1 MWVKHQKTIFQ
12 VVWMIKKKRWGFRLV
27 LLTVMLCAVAIYAA
41 LNYPLIT
48 HSSRFLLS
56 CGVMLSI
63 MAIAFGHLSYK
74 RVHNCKVFLLG
85 YLQGFTLFSFF
96 ASFLAADLFHAPLP
110 PQNFYSALII
120 LFYVNLLIVIPVKSL
135 VKYSMVRS
143 CTLFMFTIELIIV
156 DICYLSPHATDWIGY
171 IKYNGLSDYFFW
183 AGPVLSMGF
192 VALCAT
198 LLKNEFH
205 IGGLIASLS
214 IVLAVVW
221 VYGLDNGVPLK
232 MQQLFMV
239 VAAVVLLTGI
249 MFHWVSKIEHRV
261 VIDPLLQIYN
271 REYCSKIISE
281 QAPMELSPPLSIA
294 MVDIDHFKNVNDTYG
309 HQAGDA
315 VLYTVAQA
323 VHADATSHGGIV
335 CRYGGEELAVFFPG
349 KRVKETAAIMDT
361 CRTAVEKIV
370 TESGKKKIAVTVSV
384 GVAERAESAQSVT
397 QVMNAADKA
406 LYKAKKGGR
415 NQVKTGS
422 LRAS

>member
-1 MWVKHQKTIFQ
+1 ML
-12 VVWMIKKKRWGFRLV
+12 KKNRWGFRLV
-27 LLTVMLCAVAIYAA
+27 LLTVMLCAVSIYAA
-41 LNYPLIT
+41 LNYPLII

-56 CGVMLSI
+56 CGVVLSLL
-63 MAIAFGHLSYK
+63 AIAFGHLSYK

-96 ASFLAADLFHAPLP
+96 SSFLSADLFKVPLP
-110 PQNFYSALII
+110 PHNFYSALII
-120 LFYVNLLIVIPVKSL
+120 LFYVNLLIVVPVKSL

-143 CTLFMFTIELIIV
+143 ITLFFFTIELIIV
-156 DICYLSPHATDWIGY
+156 DLCYLSPHATDWISY
-171 IKYNGLSDYFFW
+171 IRYNDLSDYFFW
-183 AGPVLSMGF
+183 GGPFLSILL
-192 VALCAT
+192 VSLCMMF
-198 LLKNEFH
+198 LKNEFH
-205 IGGLIASLS
+205 IGGLVSSLS
-214 IVLAVVW
+214 IVFAVVW

-232 MQQLFMV
+232 MQQLIMV
-239 VAAVVLLTGI
+239 IAVVVLLTGI
-249 MFHWVSKIEHRV
+249 MFHWVAKIEHRV

-294 MVDIDHFKNVNDTYG
+294 MVDIDHFKHVNDTYG

-323 VHADATSHGGIV
+323 VHADAAAYGGIV

-349 KRVKETAAIMDT
+349 KRVKETAAIMNT
-361 CRTAVEKIV
+361 CRTTVEKIV

-384 GVAERAESAQSVT
+384 GVAERTESAQSVT
-397 QVMNAADKA
+397 LVMNAADKA

-422 LRAS
+422 VRAS

>member
-1 MWVKHQKTIFQ
+1 M
-12 VVWMIKKKRWGFRLV
+12 KKNRWGFRLV
-27 LLTVMLCAVAIYAA
+27 LLTVLLCAVSIYAA
-41 LNYPLIT
+41 LNYPFVT
-48 HSSRFLLS
+48 ESSKFLFS
-56 CGVMLSI
+56 CGTVLSI
-63 MAIAFGHLSYK
+63 MVIITGHLSYK

-96 ASFLAADLFHAPLP
+96 ASFLAVDLFNAPLP
-110 PQNFYSALII
+110 PHNFYSALII
-120 LFYVNLLIVIPVKSL
+120 LFYINLLITIPVKSL
-135 VKYSMVRS
+135 LKYSMVRS
-143 CTLFMFTIELIIV
+143 ITLLLFTIELILV
-156 DICYLSPHATDWIGY
+156 DICYLSPHATDWIGF
-171 IKYNGLSDYFFW
+171 INFNGLSDCFLW
-183 AGPVLSMGF
+183 IGPVLSL
-192 VALCAT
+192 VLITLCIA

-205 IGGLIASLS
+205 IGGLISSLS

-221 VYGLDNGVPLK
+221 VYGLANGVPHK

-239 VAAVVLLTGI
+239 VASLVLLTGI

-294 MVDIDHFKNVNDTYG
+294 MVDIDHFKHVNDTYG
-309 HQAGDA
+309 HQAGDD

-323 VHADATSHGGIV
+323 VHADATAHGGIV

-349 KRVKETAAIMDT
+349 KRVKESAAIMNT
-361 CRTAVEKIV
+361 CRATVEKIV

-384 GVAERAESAQSVT
+384 GVAERSESAQSVT
-397 QVMNAADKA
+397 LVMNAADKA

-422 LRAS
+422 VRAS

>member
-1 MWVKHQKTIFQ
+1 MV
-12 VVWMIKKKRWGFRLV
+12 
-27 LLTVMLCAVAIYAA
+27 
-41 LNYPLIT
+41 IT
-48 HSSRFLLS
+48 
-56 CGVMLSI
+56 
-63 MAIAFGHLSYK
+63 FGHLSYK

-96 ASFLAADLFHAPLP
+96 VSFLATDLFHAPP
-110 PQNFYSALII
+110 PPHNFYSALIV
-120 LFYVNLLIVIPVKSL
+120 LLYVNLLVAIPVKSL
-135 VKYSMVRS
+135 IKYSMVRS
-143 CTLFMFTIELIIV
+143 ITLFLFTIELIIV
-156 DICYLSPHATDWIGY
+156 DIFYLSPHATDWIGY
-171 IKYNGLSDYFFW
+171 LNFSGLSDCFFW
-183 AGPVLSMGF
+183 AGPVLSL
-192 VALCAT
+192 VLITLCIA

-205 IGGLIASLS
+205 IGGLISSHS

-249 MFHWVSKIEHRV
+249 MFHWVAKIEHRV

-294 MVDIDHFKNVNDTYG
+294 MVDIDHFKHVNDTYG

-323 VHADATSHGGIV
+323 VHADAIAHGGIA

-349 KRVKETAAIMDT
+349 KRVKETAAIMNT
-361 CRTAVEKIV
+361 CRTSVEKII

-384 GVAERAESAQSVT
+384 GVAERTESAQSVT
-397 QVMNAADKA
+397 LVMNAADKA

-422 LRAS
+422 VRAS

>member
-1 MWVKHQKTIFQ
+1 M
-12 VVWMIKKKRWGFRLV
+12 MKKNRWGFRLV
-27 LLTVMLCAVAIYAA
+27 LLTVMLCAVSIYAA

-48 HSSRFLLS
+48 HSSRFLFI
-56 CGVMLSI
+56 CGIVLSI
-63 MAIAFGHLSYK
+63 IVIAFGHLSYK

-96 ASFLAADLFHAPLP
+96 TSFFVADILLTPFP
-110 PQNFYSALII
+110 PENFYGALII
-120 LFYVNLLIVIPVKSL
+120 LLYINLLIAIPVRSF
-135 VKYSMVRS
+135 VKFSMVRS
-143 CTLFMFTIELIIV
+143 ITLFLFTIELILV
-156 DICYLSPHATDWIGY
+156 DICYLSPHATDWVGY
-171 IKYNGLSDYFFW
+171 ITYNGLSDFFFW
-183 AGPVLSMGF
+183 AGPVVSIILII
-192 VALCAT
+192 LCIT

-205 IGGLIASLS
+205 IGGLISSFS
-214 IVLAVVW
+214 IVLAVIW
-221 VYGLDNGVPLK
+221 VYGLDDGVPVK
-232 MQQLFMV
+232 MQQLLMV
-239 VAAVVLLTGI
+239 VAALVMLTGI
-249 MFHWVSKIEHRV
+249 MFHWVARIEHRV

-323 VHADATSHGGIV
+323 VHTDAAAHGGIV

-361 CRTAVEKIV
+361 CRTTVEKIV
-370 TESGKKKIAVTVSV
+370 TESGKKKITVTVSV
-384 GVAERAESAQSVT
+384 GVAERTESAQSVT
-397 QVMNAADKA
+397 LVMNAADKA

-415 NQVKTGS
+415 NQVKTS
-422 LRAS
+422 SVRAS